1 MREIVYALAV
11 LLAFGIVGRI
21 DADTTEAMLAEHAP
35 VVITA
40 STTLEDRNHARTE

>member
-1 MREIVYALAV
+1 MHEIVFALAV

-35 VVITA
+35 VVIA
-40 STTLEDRNHARTE
+40 SNHLEE